1 MKRLMVYTA
10 KCVTGVVVSFL
21 LARILNYN
29 DFIWCLISIILVL
42 SPDGKDAV
50 PLAVNRMKA
59 NVVGAFAGLLMLS
72 LHPPTLIMVT
82 GGVIIT
88 IVVCYLTNLENPTRT
103 ALAATIIVTLH
114 EGGRHI
120 WDVALERVIA
130 VLAGCVLGMLITY
143 LFHSRFITGPSEISL
158 KQEEA

>member
-1 MKRLMVYTA
+1 MKRLMVYVA

-21 LARILNYN
+21 LARLLHYN

-50 PLAVNRMKA
+50 PLAVSRMKA
-59 NVVGAFAGLLMLS
+59 NVVGALAGLLMLS
-72 LHPPTLIMVT
+72 LHPATLIMVT
-82 GGVIIT
+82 GAVIIT
-88 IVVCYLTNLENPTRT
+88 IVVCYVTNLENPTRT
-103 ALAATIIVTLH
+103 ALAAAIIVTLH

-130 VLAGCVLGMLITY
+130 VLAGCLIGILITY
-143 LFHSRFITGPSEISL
+143 VFHSRFITGPSETSL
-158 KQEEA
+158 KHEEA